1 MTNDNVEGGRRDSA
15 NGGGW
20 TLDSWGALAGLAAT
34 VEEGL
39 VRGGPGQVTT
49 GVAVCRCSHRYVVG
63 WTVGWNVSSPWW
75 SSFSSLV
82 LKWPDGRG
90 GSWKGNR

>member
-1 MTNDNVEGGRRDSA
+1 M
-15 NGGGW
+15 
-20 TLDSWGALAGLAAT
+20 
-34 VEEGL
+34 EEGL

-63 WTVGWNVSSPWW
+63 WTVGWKVSSPWW

-82 LKWPDGRG
+82 LKWPGGRG
-90 GSWKGNR
+90 GSWIGKPLRWLSEVAAAGEW